1 MTSETI
7 EGGEAGAAPELHCQ
21 HVDTVIVGGGQAGL
35 ATSYHLTRR
44 GCEHVILDAEARVG
58 DGWRRRWPSLRL
70 YSAARLDGLP
80 GMRFPAPGH
89 TFPSSSEMGDF
100 LEAYAAR
107 FELPVESGV
116 AVDALEGRDG
126 RYLVS
131 AGTRRWEADNVVIAT
146 GAFRDP
152 RVPGFAADLDPA
164 IRQLHSS
171 AYRGPEQLLDGPVL
185 VVGAAHSGADIA
197 HELAATHPT
206 ILSGPA
212 TGELPF
218 RCDGPV
224 ARHLLPPV
232 LRFVAT
238 RVLTVRTP
246 MGRKAREHVRK
257 GGGPLLRYR
266 SPELRAAGVE
276 RVLERTTGVLAGKPM
291 LAHGR
296 SVDVA
301 NVVWCTG
308 FRGGYEWID
317 CGLAFG
323 DDGFPEQDRGAAT
336 GCPGLF
342 FAGLR
347 FQHSFGS
354 MLVAGAGRDGE
365 RVARQIAARSRQRA
379 ADTSAS
385 PAGVRA

>member
-7 EGGEAGAAPELHCQ
+7 DATERGAAPSRGIRNVE
-21 HVDTVIVGGGQAGL
+21 TVIVGAGQAGL
-35 ATSYHLTRR
+35 ASGYHLARL

-89 TFPSSSEMGDF
+89 TFPSSAEMGDF

-116 AVDALEGRDG
+116 AVDALERRDG
-126 RYLVS
+126 RYLVI

-152 RVPGFAADLDPA
+152 RIPSFAADLDPA

-197 HELAATHPT
+197 HEAAATHPA
-206 ILSGPA
+206 ILSGPS

-224 ARHLLPPV
+224 ARHVMPPM
-232 LRFVAT
+232 LRFVA
-238 RVLTVRTP
+238 
-246 MGRKAREHVRK
+246 
-257 GGGPLLRYR
+257 
-266 SPELRAAGVE
+266 
-276 RVLERTTGVLAGKPM
+276 
-291 LAHGR
+291 
-296 SVDVA
+296 
-301 NVVWCTG
+301 
-308 FRGGYEWID
+308 
-317 CGLAFG
+317 
-323 DDGFPEQDRGAAT
+323 
-336 GCPGLF
+336 
-342 FAGLR
+342 
-347 FQHSFGS
+347 
-354 MLVAGAGRDGE
+354 
-365 RVARQIAARSRQRA
+365 
-379 ADTSAS
+379 
-385 PAGVRA
+385 